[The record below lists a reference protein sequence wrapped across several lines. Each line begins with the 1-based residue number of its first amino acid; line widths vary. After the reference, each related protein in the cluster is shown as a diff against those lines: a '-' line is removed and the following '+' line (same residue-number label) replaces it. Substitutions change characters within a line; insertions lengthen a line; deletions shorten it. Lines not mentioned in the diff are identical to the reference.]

1 MNRMV
6 RRLTLLALLLA
17 AGSTSA
23 QPVTATRL
31 RGEAEAVRTRKRL
44 TEAQQKLTDNKP
56 AEAADDLQKIL
67 DESGDDL
74 VAVKD
79 GQFVPARRLV
89 QQYLAALPANPLATF
104 RRRIDEPARRL
115 LDAGRTA
122 RDPRPLEE
130 LLERYFVSRPAE
142 DALLLLGELAFE
154 RGDFPAAERHWR
166 KLLPD
171 ESADELKY
179 PEPKADPTGV
189 KARLILC
196 RLFAGDAAGAEAE
209 LAKFRT
215 AHPKAAGPLAGGTGP
230 YADTLA
236 KLIAAKPKVP
246 SDAAGWTTFAGNPAR
261 DGRPDAPLPRY
272 WSGVRPWKT
281 PVPRE
286 RGDQTRPNPASFPA
300 AKTLAFHP
308 VVLGGFAYLAD
319 AGRVYRFDL
328 RDGAVRL
335 AYHAETLTDPPNF
348 DPKDLARP
356 NLQDADFTLTAGGGR
371 VFARLGPAA
380 LPTGSDQAKRPRTY
394 LVCLEPKDPLN
405 LEPDAL
411 TLTARWQLAPPAAAD
426 LLAAWEGAPLWADGR
441 VYAAFVRVENSR
453 LVHAV
458 ACYPDSAA
466 GKPLWVTDVCDA
478 DANRG
483 TGVKNRHEVL
493 TRAGSNVV
501 FGSHTGVTVALNA
514 VSGKPAW
521 AFRNPPAVR
530 PPNPSP
536 RDLCPPLAAAGK
548 VFVAPADGD
557 ALYALDADTGRPAW
571 TSARE
576 LQVDQL
582 LGVSRGRLI
591 VTVHSTSD
599 RQTGDQNKG
608 VRAFDAATGS
618 DQYPGGWRHVG
629 AALPT
634 HGRGIAGDDLILWP
648 TQSATSKSLWL
659 LDPDDGR
666 PAFVPQPRIP
676 GVAGNLAF
684 ADGVLLVA
692 TETELWGYV
701 FDRKQLAK
709 PAEPPAVI
717 LGAAPRPAFDPVP
730 VVRPAKTGFDPVAAP
745 SLAEGAKVARTAA
758 LPPAAYPL
766 RPLVATSDSRVALTD
781 GKSLLAIDPTDGK
794 TVLRARI
801 DAPAVLT
808 SAAFTVD
815 GGVLAVGPHVVV
827 AVTADGRKRWGYHLP
842 DLELSAFTFAG
853 SRLVMRAGERGLVAL
868 DVPSGKVAWTL
879 DSLKRPQVRPH
890 EFDVL
895 PRFGP
900 YLGADGPAVIVQREH
915 EWWRVSA
922 DTGQVDHSGETTG
935 ADWVTPPAA
944 YKTGVLIPDPTGAVT
959 LWADGREKRL
969 LDPGRPAN
977 WTGDPPAVRVFGGD
991 VLAAVSRNTGVEVQR
1006 AGDRPW
1012 SQSRL
1017 LPAGSLDL
1025 THADADPDRYYLP
1038 SADRVFAVNRE
1049 SGRLEWSAPLPAV
1062 PDGVSWTLRAGRRA
1076 VIAHPTTPATPS
1088 QLVPPLRR
1096 FAAFPSALRLLGT
1109 AASLGDG
1116 WANRTLPVLLL
1127 DPESGRPAGRVEV
1140 PAVGP
1145 AASVHLYAE
1154 TAAVVTTGRIAWLK

>member
-89 QQYLAALPANPLATF
+89 QQYLAALPANTLATF
-104 RRRIDEPARRL
+104 RRRIDEPARKL

-122 RDPRPLEE
+122 RAPRPLEE

-171 ESADELKY
+171 DPTEELKY
-179 PEPKADPTGV
+179 PEPKTDPAGV

-196 RLFAGDAAGAEAE
+196 RLFAGDATAAEAE

-215 AHPKAAGPLAGGTGP
+215 AHPKASGPLAGGNGP

-236 KLIAAKPKVP
+236 KQIAARPKVP
-246 SDAAGWTTFAGNPAR
+246 SDAEGWTTFAGNPTR
-261 DGRPDAPLPRY
+261 DGKPDAPLPRY

-281 PVPRE
+281 PIPRE
-286 RGDQTRPNPASFPA
+286 RGDQARPNPASFPA

-335 AYHAETLTDPPNF
+335 AYHAEALTDPPNF

-371 VFARLGPAA
+371 VFARLGPSA
-380 LPTGSDQAKRPRTY
+380 LPTGSEQGKKPRTY

-405 LEPDAL
+405 LDADAL
-411 TLTARWQLAPPAAAD
+411 TLGARWQIAPPAAAD
-426 LLAAWEGAPLWADGR
+426 LFAAWEGAPLWADGR

-453 LVHAV
+453 VVHAV

-483 TGVKNRHEVL
+483 AGVKNRHEVL
-493 TRAGSNVV
+493 TRAGGNVV
-501 FGSHTGVTVALNA
+501 FGSHSGVTVALNEI
-514 VSGKPAW
+514 SGKPAW

-530 PPNPSP
+530 PPGTSP

-557 ALYALDADTGRPAW
+557 AVYALDADAGRPVWA
-571 TSARE
+571 SARE
-576 LQVDQL
+576 LQVEQL
-582 LGVSRGRLI
+582 LGVSRGRLV
-591 VTVHSTSD
+591 VTLNAP
-599 RQTGDQNKG
+599 NKG
-608 VRAFDAATGS
+608 VRGFDVNTG
-618 DQYPGGWRHVG
+618 DDRQPHGWRHIG

-684 ADGVLLVA
+684 ADGVMLVA
-692 TETELWGYV
+692 TEGELWGYV
-701 FDRKQLAK
+701 FDRKASAK
-709 PAEPPAVI
+709 PAEGTAPAVI
-717 LGAAPRPAFDPVP
+717 LGSAPRPAFDPKP
-730 VVRPAKTGFDPVAAP
+730 VIPPAKTGFDPVAAP
-745 SLAEGAKVARTAA
+745 SLAEGAKIARTAA
-758 LPPAAYPL
+758 LPPRAYPL
-766 RPLVATSDSRVALTD
+766 RPFGGTSDSRVALTD
-781 GKSLLAIDPTDGK
+781 GKSLFAVDPTDGK
-794 TVLRARI
+794 TVMRARL

-808 SAAFTVD
+808 SAACLTD
-815 GGVLAVGPHVVV
+815 GGVIATGPHAVV
-827 AVTADGRKRWGYHLP
+827 AVASDGRKRWDYHSP
-842 DLELSAFTFAG
+842 DLELSACTLAG
-853 SRLVMRAGERGLVAL
+853 SRLVMRAGERGLIAL
-868 DVPSGKVAWTL
+868 DLPSGKVAWAL
-879 DSLKRPQVRPH
+879 DSLKRPEVRPH
-890 EFDVL
+890 EFDAA

-900 YLGADGPAVIVQREH
+900 FLTAVGRSVIAQREH

-922 DTGQVDHSGETTG
+922 DSGAVEHVGATTG
-935 ADWVTPPAA
+935 ADWVTPPTV
-944 YKTGVLIPDPTGAVT
+944 YKSGVLIPEPTGAIT
-959 LWADGREKRL
+959 MWTNGREERL

-977 WTGDPPAVRVFGGD
+977 WTGVPPTVRVFGDD
-991 VLAAVSRNTGVEVQR
+991 VLVAVSRNTGVEVQR
-1006 AGDRPW
+1006 TGDRPW
-1012 SQSRL
+1012 SHLRL
-1017 LPAGSLDL
+1017 LPAGELDL
-1025 THADADPDRYYLP
+1025 ANADADPDRYYLP
-1038 SADRVFAVNRE
+1038 TADRVFALNRE
-1049 SGRLEWSAPLPAV
+1049 SGREEWSTALPDV
-1062 PDGVSWTLRAGRRA
+1062 PDGMNWTVRAGRRA
-1076 VIAHPTTPATPS
+1076 VIVHPTATIPS
-1088 QLVPPLRR
+1088 EPSAGPSLRR
-1096 FAAFPSALRLLGT
+1096 FTEFPSALRLLG
-1109 AASLGDG
+1109 AMASLGDG

-1127 DPESGRPAGRVEV
+1127 DPESGRQTGRIDV

-1145 AASVHLYAE
+1145 AVAVYLHAE
-1154 TAAVVTTGRIAWLK
+1154 TAAVVTAGRMTWLSNK

>member
-1 MNRMV
+1 MV
-6 RRLTLLALLLA
+6 RRLILIVLLLVA
-17 AGSTSA
+17 APAVA
-23 QPVTATRL
+23 QPVNATRL

-44 TEAQQKLTDNKP
+44 TEARQKLTDNKP

-89 QQYLAALPANPLATF
+89 QQYLAALPANALATF
-104 RRRIDEPARRL
+104 RRRIDEPARKL
-115 LDAGRTA
+115 LDAGRSA
-122 RDPRPLEE
+122 RDPRPLTE

-154 RGDFPAAERHWR
+154 RGDFPAAEKHWR
-166 KLLPD
+166 KLL
-171 ESADELKY
+171 ADDSEEMKY
-179 PEPKADPTGV
+179 PEPKTDPAGV
-189 KARLILC
+189 KARLVLC
-196 RLFAGDAAGAEAE
+196 RLFAGDAAGAEAD

-215 AHPKAAGPLAGGTGP
+215 AHPKASGMLAGVNAP

-236 KLIAAKPKVP
+236 KLIASKPKVP

-261 DGRPDAPLPRY
+261 DGKPDAPLPRY
-272 WSGVRPWKT
+272 WSGVRPWKE
-281 PVPRE
+281 PIPRE
-286 RGDQTRPNPASFPA
+286 KKDQDRPNPASFAA
-300 AKTLAFHP
+300 AKTLALHP

-328 RDGAVRL
+328 RTGAVRL
-335 AYHAETLTDPPNF
+335 AYHFETLNDPP
-348 DPKDLARP
+348 DIPPKDLALP
-356 NLQDADFTLTAGGGR
+356 CQLDADFTLTVGGGR
-371 VFARLGPAA
+371 LFARLGPAA
-380 LPTGSDQAKRPRTY
+380 LPGGSDQGKKPRTY

-405 LEPDAL
+405 LEADAL
-411 TLTARWQLAPPAAAD
+411 TLSARWQAAPPAAAD
-426 LLAAWEGAPLWADGR
+426 LFAAWEGAPLWADGR

-453 LVHAV
+453 FVHAV

-466 GKPLWVTDVCDA
+466 SKPLWVTDVCDA

-483 TGVKNRHEVL
+483 TGTKNRHEVL
-493 TRAGSNVV
+493 TRAGGNVV

-521 AFRNPPAVR
+521 AFRNPLAVR
-530 PPNPSP
+530 PPATSP

-557 ALYALDADTGRPAW
+557 AVYALDADTGRPLW
-571 TSARE
+571 TSAPE

-591 VTVHSTSD
+591 VTLNAP
-599 RQTGDQNKG
+599 NKG
-608 VRAFDAATGS
+608 VRAFDVNTGE
-618 DQYPGGWRHVG
+618 DQQPGGWRHVG

-692 TETELWGYV
+692 TESELWGYV
-701 FDRKQLAK
+701 FDRKPPAK
-709 PAEPPAVI
+709 PAEGTTPTVI
-717 LGAAPRPAFDPVP
+717 LGTVPRPAFDPAP
-730 VVRPAKTGFDPVAAP
+730 VVRPAKAGFDPVAAP
-745 SLAEGAKVARTAA
+745 SLGEGAKVARTAA
-758 LPPAAYPL
+758 LPPGAYPL
-766 RPLVATSDSRVALTD
+766 RPLAASSDSRVALTD
-781 GKSLLAIDPTDGK
+781 GKSLFVIDPTNGK

-801 DAPAVLT
+801 DTPAALT
-808 SAAFTVD
+808 SAAIAVD
-815 GGVLAVGPHVVV
+815 GGVVAVGPHAVVV
-827 AVTADGRKRWGYHLP
+827 VSADGRKRWDHHSP

-853 SRLVMRAGERGLVAL
+853 SRLVMRAGERGLIAL
-868 DVPSGKVAWTL
+868 DLTTGKVAWAL
-879 DSLKRPQVRPH
+879 DTLKRPEVRPH
-890 EFDVL
+890 EFDAA

-900 YLGADGPAVIVQREH
+900 FLGADGPAVIVQREH

-944 YKTGVLIPDPTGAVT
+944 YKGGVLIPTAAGGVT
-959 LWADGREKRL
+959 TWASGREEKL
-969 LDPGRPAN
+969 LDPGRPAS
-977 WTGDPPAVRVFGGD
+977 WTGTPPAVRVFGDD
-991 VLAAVSRNTGVEVQR
+991 VLVAVSRNTGVEVQR
-1006 AGDRPW
+1006 AGGRPW
-1012 SQSRL
+1012 SQPRL
-1017 LPAGSLDL
+1017 LPAGAVDL
-1025 THADADPDRYYLP
+1025 ANADADPDRYYLP
-1038 SADRVFAVNRE
+1038 TADRVFAVNRE
-1049 SGRLEWSAPLPAV
+1049 SGRQEWSAPLPEL
-1062 PDGVSWTLRAGRRA
+1062 PDGSSWTVRAGRRA
-1076 VIAHPTTPATPS
+1076 VIAHPTAALPNEPLAPR
-1088 QLVPPLRR
+1088 PLRR
-1096 FAAFPSALRLLGT
+1096 FAEFPSAVRLLGV

-1127 DPESGRPAGRVEV
+1127 DPESGRQAGRLDV

-1145 AASVHLYAE
+1145 MAAVHLHAE
-1154 TAAVVTTGRIAWLK
+1154 TAAVVTAGRIAWLTNK